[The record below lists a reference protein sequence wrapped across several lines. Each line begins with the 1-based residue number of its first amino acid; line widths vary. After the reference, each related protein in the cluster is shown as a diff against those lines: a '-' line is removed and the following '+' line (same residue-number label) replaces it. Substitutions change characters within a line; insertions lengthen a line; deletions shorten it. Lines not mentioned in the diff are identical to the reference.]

1 VPGVKESYHN
11 FKILF
16 DLLQLHHQPHC
27 KLLMDLKAGN
37 LSLGMQSAR
46 ARYDDMDPHVQL
58 RS

>member
-1 VPGVKESYHN
+1 VPGVKESHHN

-16 DLLQLHHQPHC
+16 DLLKLHHQPHC

-46 ARYDDMDPHVQL
+46 ARYD
-58 RS
+58 

>member
-46 ARYDDMDPHVQL
+46 ARYDDMDHIHM
-58 RS
+58 